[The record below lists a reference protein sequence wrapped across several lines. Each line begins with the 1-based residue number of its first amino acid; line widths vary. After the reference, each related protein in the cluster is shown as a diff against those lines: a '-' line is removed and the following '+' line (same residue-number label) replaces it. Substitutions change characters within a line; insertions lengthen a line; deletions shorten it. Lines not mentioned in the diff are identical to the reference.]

1 VQSSNEYYR
10 TIAHTGCDN
19 KGAKKYL
26 QVQVKNILM
35 ARLWDTVAQYRLLER
50 IQGGTIHHNGGGK
63 LFHILIFSRKNE
75 CLYVEVLAYGTRN
88 QAI

>member
-26 QVQVKNILM
+26 KYKDM
-35 ARLWDTVAQYRLLER
+35 EKFST
-50 IQGGTIHHNGGGK
+50 TIVVDSTSLDAFK
-63 LFHILIFSRKNE
+63 QA
-75 CLYVEVLAYGTRN
+75 VLSYS
-88 QAI
+88 IP